1 MEQVSSEM
9 MKMLERMA
17 AQMLN
22 DGVTPDVFSA
32 DMDAFTRAYMSA
44 DIKKTEA
51 MTTAYF
57 TKPDFR
63 REVIITMAQIATA

>member
-1 MEQVSSEM
+1 MEQVSSET

-22 DGVTPDVFSA
+22 DGVTAEMFQT
-32 DMDAFTRAYMSA
+32 DMDAFTRAYMEA

-63 REVIITMAQIATA
+63 REVIMTTAQMATA

>member
-9 MKMLERMA
+9 MKMLDRMA

-22 DGVTPDVFSA
+22 DGVMPEMFSS
-32 DMDAFTRAYMSA
+32 DMDAFTRAYMEA

-63 REVIITMAQIATA
+63 REVIITTAQMATA